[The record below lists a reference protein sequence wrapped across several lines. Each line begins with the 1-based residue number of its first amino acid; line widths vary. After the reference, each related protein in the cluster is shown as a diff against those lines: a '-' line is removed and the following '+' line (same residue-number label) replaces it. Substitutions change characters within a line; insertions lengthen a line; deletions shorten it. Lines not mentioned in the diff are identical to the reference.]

1 MKQKYTQRKR
11 VNYPQTVFFR
21 GPRGHEPKPVRATA
35 GADDTP
41 HLGADGH
48 AAGEAPPLLRRRPA
62 FRQVVPSG
70 ALGKGALPSGPHG
83 GRSLAAAPCSAPCTP
98 PAAAVLNPGC
108 EPEACWERSDNTDGW
123 ASPPPRGGLP
133 WDSKV
138 RPRLGA
144 TSGAGPG
151 PHVRLLD
158 PFLVHYHWP

>member
-1 MKQKYTQRKR
+1 MKQKYIQRKR

-48 AAGEAPPLLRRRPA
+48 AAGEAPPLPA
-62 FRQVVPSG
+62 SEARIPAGSRLGPWAKGLCRAVPT
-70 ALGKGALPSGPHG
+70 AVAP
-83 GRSLAAAPCSAPCTP
+83 LAAAPCSAPCTP
-98 PAAAVLNPGC
+98 PAAAVLNPGR
-108 EPEACWERSDNTDGW
+108 EPEACWELSDNTDGW

-133 WDSKV
+133 WDPKV